1 MEPKQAK
8 PKRRLWK
15 WLLAALLALLLAAG
29 IFFAW
34 LWSIFPGRAYR
45 AREFGIETAV
55 SAHDANGNGVD
66 DYADILAGARLD
78 AEAHPRYDGAYHVG
92 GYPPDDVG
100 VCTDVI
106 WRAFRHAGYDLK
118 SLVDADIA
126 ANPQAYPGLDATGPD
141 PNIDFRRVR
150 NLDVFF
156 SRHAESLTLDV
167 GDIAAWQP
175 GDIVVFKDG
184 DHIAICSDKR
194 NQNGVPWLIHNGGQP
209 RREEDALEKLLLYK
223 QLAGHYRWNPPPG
236 IAGAAQN

>member
-1 MEPKQAK
+1 METGTTK
-8 PKRRLWK
+8 PKKRLWK
-15 WLLAALLALLLAAG
+15 WLPAALLALLLAAV

-34 LWSIFPGRAYR
+34 LWNIFPGRAHS
-45 AREFGIETAV
+45 AREFGIEPAV
-55 SAHDANGNGVD
+55 SPYDANANGVD

-78 AEAHPRYDGAYHVG
+78 AKAHPRYDGAYHEG

-118 SLVDADIA
+118 TLVDADIA
-126 ANPQAYPGLDATGPD
+126 AAPAAYPGLDAAGPD

-156 SRHAESLTLDV
+156 SRHAESLTLDTN
-167 GDIAAWQP
+167 DIAAWQP
-175 GDIVVFKDG
+175 GDIVVFKGG

-194 NQNGVPWLIHNGGQP
+194 NADGLPCLIHNGGQP
-209 RREEDALEKLLLYK
+209 KREEDALEKLLLYK
-223 QLAGHYRWNPPPG
+223 QLAGHYRWTPVP
-236 IAGAAQN
+236 ADVWGA